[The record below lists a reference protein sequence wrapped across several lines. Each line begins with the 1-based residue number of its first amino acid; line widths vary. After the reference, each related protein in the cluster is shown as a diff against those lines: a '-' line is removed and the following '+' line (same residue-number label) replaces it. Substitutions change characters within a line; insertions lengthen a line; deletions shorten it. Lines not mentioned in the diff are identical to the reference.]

1 MNIDTSDYYPW
12 GPDRKRPAEQ
22 EQHPEP
28 TLTSAPVDDATSES
42 PLSITEAPDAA
53 PEESQQAHPDPTAVN
68 STTPLGLSENELPE
82 QETPQAPKGSLT
94 NLSHLLSLIL
104 SPVVTPTLGIIAVFQ
119 LSMYSYAPAATK
131 WLIVGIVFSLTCV
144 IPCAAIWVLTKFG
157 DVSDMA
163 LTRRSDRLIPYII
176 TGACLLACGYY
187 LTRTGLPLWVGY
199 FYIGAAAATLINLL
213 INFRWKIS
221 AHGAGIGGLI
231 AMLMILN
238 RYGLP
243 SYNLWGWVVAA
254 IIAAGLLGAAR
265 VWLWR
270 HTPMQTICGELVG
283 FLGVI
288 LTESFVN

>member
-1 MNIDTSDYYPW
+1 MKLDTSDYYPW
-12 GPDRKRPAEQ
+12 QRGRKRPADKTE
-22 EQHPEP
+22 EETP
-28 TLTSAPVDDATSES
+28 ANDAVPADNGIADSEK
-42 PLSITEAPDAA
+42 T
-53 PEESQQAHPDPTAVN
+53 DPA
-68 STTPLGLSENELPE
+68 PLGLTEDQIPVPE
-82 QETPQAPKGSLT
+82 QPTAPGGTLT
-94 NLSHLLSLIL
+94 VLSHLLSWIL
-104 SPVVTPTLGIIAVFQ
+104 SPVITPTLGIIAVFE
-119 LSMYSYAPAATK
+119 LSMYSYAPTTSK
-131 WLIVGIVFSLTCV
+131 FLIVGIVFSLTCL

-163 LTRRSDRLIPYII
+163 LTRRSDRLLPYII
-176 TGACLLACGYY
+176 TAACLLACGCY
-187 LTRTGLPLWVGY
+187 LNYTGLPDWVGY
-199 FYIGAAAATLINLL
+199 FYIGAAAATTVNLI

-243 SYNLWGWVVAA
+243 VYNLWGWVLAG

-270 HTPMQTICGELVG
+270 HTPMQTICGEIVG

-288 LTESFVN
+288 LTESIFF